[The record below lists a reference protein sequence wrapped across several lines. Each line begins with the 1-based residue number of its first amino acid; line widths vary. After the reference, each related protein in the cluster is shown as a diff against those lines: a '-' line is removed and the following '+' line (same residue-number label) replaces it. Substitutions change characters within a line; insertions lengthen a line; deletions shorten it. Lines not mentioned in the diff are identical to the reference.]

1 MSDTVND
8 TRHLDVLKDLRT
20 IRDTMPQ
27 IWEMILQSGACP
39 HLLSVPC
46 VCDPAISCRDCWT
59 SLLNRGLAF
68 PLVSAD
74 GRYTCPYCKKPLSF
88 VKVVKHRQ
96 IWQCSGCHRK
106 LAVSFSSDA
115 LAGTLLPVKDAVDKK
130 EESKE

>member
-8 TRHLDVLKDLRT
+8 TRNLDVLKDLRT

-27 IWEMILQSGACP
+27 VWNMILQSGACP

-46 VCDPAISCRDCWT
+46 VCDPAISCHDCWT

-74 GRYTCPYCKKPLSF
+74 GQYTCPYCKKPLSF
-88 VKVVKHRQ
+88 VKVIKHKQ
-96 IWQCSGCHRK
+96 IWQCSGCHKK
-106 LAVSFSSDA
+106 LSVSFSSDA
-115 LAGTLLPVKDAVDKK
+115 LAGTLLSAPDAAVKT